1 MEYYCVTKMGFV
13 KMEGNETRITLWV
26 DFKKSIEHVESD
38 LLNATGL
45 KSDQKFD
52 FYVESRLFI

>member
-1 MEYYCVTKMGFV
+1 
-13 KMEGNETRITLWV
+13 MEGNETRITLWV